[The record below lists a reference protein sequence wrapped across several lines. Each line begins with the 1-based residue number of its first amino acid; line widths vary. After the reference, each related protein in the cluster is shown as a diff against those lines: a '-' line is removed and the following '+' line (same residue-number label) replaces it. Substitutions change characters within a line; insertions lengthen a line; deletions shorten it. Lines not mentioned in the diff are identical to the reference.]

1 MQLCLH
7 SFTTQNLE
15 KKNRSFG
22 KSFFTAYLIWGH
34 DSRLID
40 LYHCLDKS
48 GVKTTAMANNPGTER
63 RFLDLNALV
72 RYVQTMPKILID
84 LNNFQQ
90 SVNNDM
96 NALVEKLNQLGNST
110 NWLETNFEQVAT
122 QVANLRADFDL
133 FQGIRAPS
141 PPQEE
146 GWEFGNDGG
155 HCQLVVQKGRFP
167 GQMSRAQ
174 DPEMT
179 TDPFEAQSYN
189 AINEDAEDESDA
201 EYSRQAE
208 QLL

>member
-1 MQLCLH
+1 
-7 SFTTQNLE
+7 
-15 KKNRSFG
+15 
-22 KSFFTAYLIWGH
+22 
-34 DSRLID
+34 
-40 LYHCLDKS
+40 
-48 GVKTTAMANNPGTER
+48 MANNPGTER